1 QALAPTFELAG
12 AAGAAVAQARRQH
25 LRRRSHLRKIARRSD
40 PRLLVRGHERQIMYV
55 HMVTVR
61 IYTTDYCSYCS
72 AAKQLL
78 GARSVSFEEIDC
90 TKDPETRKWLV
101 DTTGRKTV
109 PQIFIADVPIGGF
122 DDLKALDTKGE
133 RARIH

>member
-1 QALAPTFELAG
+1 
-12 AAGAAVAQARRQH
+12 
-25 LRRRSHLRKIARRSD
+25 
-40 PRLLVRGHERQIMYV
+40 MYV

-101 DTTGRKTV
+101 DTTGRK
-109 PQIFIADVPIGGF
+109 AGGPC
-122 DDLKALDTKGE
+122 G
-133 RARIH
+133 RARRPQCAVCRPHPRRR